1 MNKKWKYTLIL
12 DRHYFDVNK
21 LHMIHVCFFTK
32 QDKLAKEERATKFN
46 INKLNHQ
53 WRNIMRENKSKE
65 LKKDLEILSQTFERI
80 VDRKD
85 ATIKSLAK
93 DLQEADEQYSM
104 ALRAHLQNVDSL
116 IGKQASCCM
125 EPRSCYLYHI
135 QVKCITFER
144 NFSHT
149 CHILI
154 VHHFSRIVSQLLKK
168 NQTMKKG
175 LPLLFV

>member
-1 MNKKWKYTLIL
+1 
-12 DRHYFDVNK
+12 
-21 LHMIHVCFFTK
+21 
-32 QDKLAKEERATKFN
+32 LAKEERATKFN

-104 ALRAHLQNVDSL
+104 SLRAHLQNVDSL
-116 IGKQASCCM
+116 IG
-125 EPRSCYLYHI
+125 L
-135 QVKCITFER
+135 
-144 NFSHT
+144 
-149 CHILI
+149 
-154 VHHFSRIVSQLLKK
+154 
-168 NQTMKKG
+168 
-175 LPLLFV
+175 